1 MRGHGAGELYLSNYQ
16 GHGGPLVTSPSGKFG
31 GEGGG
36 GVEELPSYSS
46 TVMISIAPM

>member
-31 GEGGG
+31 RGGI
-36 GVEELPSYSS
+36 EELPSYSS